1 MTEKEIEKQAS
12 EEEETVPF
20 FPVQL
25 MREVRVSFGLL
36 AIVVLVGALWRVFA
50 LELGEPADPMVTP
63 AHTKPEWYFLALY
76 QVLKFV
82 PKTAG
87 AVIPVVLVGLLFA
100 LPFIDGKP
108 DASRRPTRIRFAVT
122 AVLAVVV
129 VAMTIWGG
137 M

>member
-1 MTEKEIEKQAS
+1 MTEKAIEKQAS

-36 AIVVLVGALWRVFA
+36 AVVVLVGALWRVFA